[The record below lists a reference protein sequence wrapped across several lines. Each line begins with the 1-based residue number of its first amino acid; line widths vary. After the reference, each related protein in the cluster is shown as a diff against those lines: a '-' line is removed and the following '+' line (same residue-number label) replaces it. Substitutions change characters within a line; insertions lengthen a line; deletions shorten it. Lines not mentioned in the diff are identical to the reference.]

1 MFYKKKIC
9 LIGPALNLLNTNL
22 GKTIDSFDI
31 VCRIN
36 SSYII
41 KPELIKDYGSKCD
54 VLLSTCNP
62 TLCDAIKNNIQY
74 LSNCKLII
82 NPTKTY
88 HTGETKTTEEL
99 VNKVTNQKIK
109 FFQVP
114 EIWYKTQIY
123 KYKTLNTG
131 LLSIIFLLEQ
141 NPKELFIAGFSF
153 YNQIKI
159 EDNYIFDHYNTYKNN
174 PKNLPNTSKGKLLKG
189 NKSSV
194 LKKDCLDSCKNNF
207 KKIIYN
213 KKNVKLHTS
222 IKNILG
228 I

>member
-1 MFYKKKIC
+1 MFDKKKIC
-9 LIGPALNLLNTNL
+9 LIGPAPNLLNTNL

-62 TLCDAIKNNIQY
+62 TLCDAMKNNIQY
-74 LSNCKLII
+74 LNRCKLII

-88 HTGETKTTEEL
+88 HTGE
-99 VNKVTNQKIK
+99 NVTNEKIK

-114 EIWYKTQIY
+114 DIWYKTQIN

-153 YNQIKI
+153 YNQINI
-159 EDNYIFDHYNTYKNN
+159 EDNYIFDHFNTYKNN
-174 PKNLPNTSKGKLLKG
+174 PKNLPNTSQGKLLKG
-189 NKSSV
+189 DKSNI
-194 LKKDCLDSCKNNF
+194 LKDEYINNCKINF
-207 KKIIYN
+207 KKIIFN
-213 KKNVKLHTS
+213 KKNVKLHNTIS
-222 IKNILG
+222 NILN